1 VRITLAQLSPLRVFR
16 MFSSSPDATRERR
29 PTDVLLLLLSL
40 LLVSVP
46 AVTSP
51 GPLGVDLALQ
61 SLISEFDGVLG
72 WFWRLCYALLL
83 GWTLVLV
90 LGPVVRFRHGRLRL
104 LLDYAL
110 GAGLALALAVL
121 LSVIGGGGAG
131 TAVEAL
137 GSPDPPPVF
146 PAVRLALCAAVIVT
160 ASPGITRPYRVV
172 GRVVLVLGAVS
183 AVALELAYAS
193 GVVAALAVAL
203 AAGSIVHLL
212 LGSPGGQLT
221 PEQVIAALHDL
232 GVDTDAVIAAPRQVA
247 GEQLVVAHRT
257 DRPDVLVKVFGRDAW
272 DAQLIGSTWTALTR
286 RGEAPRL
293 TMGRRERVGHE
304 AMAALLAQRAGV
316 PVLPVVAAGE
326 DAGSDA
332 LLVVEAPA
340 RRLSEVLSEEGG
352 EERLADAWD
361 VLGRLHDA
369 GIAHRR
375 IDLDRLVV
383 RHDGAVALSDFAD
396 ARLHPAETDRMIDR
410 VHLLVATS
418 LVVGT
423 DRAVAAAMD
432 ALGSEGV
439 AETLPY
445 LQLPVLTHAV
455 RRAITDADLDLGEL
469 RESAAA
475 TSGADEVE
483 LVELRRVT
491 SAGLLKGAVV
501 LLLVY
506 TLISL
511 FAGIDV
517 ADVVQQLRDADYW
530 LLLLALV
537 VAPLAQVGT
546 TFATRGAVPS
556 SLPFVPVLMLQ
567 YGIQFIAVVLPAT
580 AARVAVEIRFFER
593 FGIKSGAAVTMGMID
608 GISGFVVQVLLLLL
622 IWFSGLP
629 GVTTTVGSSSSSTS
643 TDAASSSPSL
653 LGLAVLFV
661 LVWAVVTVAIPR
673 RRRRALKAVSRS
685 RQFLGEQ
692 AGLAR
697 TALGVLRRPR
707 KVAQMLVGNLW
718 AQVVQAVVLGICLAA
733 FGGSASLS
741 QLILVNTA
749 VSLFA
754 GLMPVPGGVGVAE
767 AGLTYG
773 LQAVG
778 VPSAVA
784 MSTAI
789 GYRLVTFYLPPLWG
803 SLAMRWLRKRA
814 YV

>member
-1 VRITLAQLSPLRVFR
+1 MRVTLAQLSPLRIFR
-16 MFSSSPDATRERR
+16 MFSSSPDAPRQRR

-40 LLVSVP
+40 FLVSVP
-46 AVTSP
+46 AVISP
-51 GPLGVDLALQ
+51 GPLSVDLALQ

-72 WFWRLCYALLL
+72 WFWRLCYAGLLL
-83 GWTLVLV
+83 WTLVLM
-90 LGPVVRFRHGRLRL
+90 LGPIVRFRHGRLRV
-104 LLDYAL
+104 LLDYLLGAATAL
-110 GAGLALALAVL
+110 GLAVL
-121 LSVIGGGGAG
+121 LNLLGGGGVG
-131 TAVEAL
+131 PTVDAL
-137 GSPDPPPVF
+137 TSAEPPPVF
-146 PAVRLALCAAVIVT
+146 PAVRLAFCAAVIVT
-160 ASPGITRPYRVV
+160 AAPSVTRPYRLV
-172 GRVVLVLGAVS
+172 GRAVVVLGAVS
-183 AVALELAYAS
+183 VVALELAYAS

-212 LGSPGGQLT
+212 LGSPGGRLT
-221 PEQVIAALHDL
+221 PEQVMAALADL
-232 GVDTDAVIAAPRQVA
+232 GVETDAVSAAPRQVA

-257 DRPDVLVKVFGRDAW
+257 SGTAVLVKVFGRDAW

-304 AMAALLAQRAGV
+304 AMAALLAERAGV

-326 DAGSDA
+326 DSGSDA
-332 LLVVEAPA
+332 LLVVEAPES
-340 RRLSEVLSEEGG
+340 RLADTLGEAGG
-352 EERLADAWD
+352 EARLADAWD
-361 VLGRLHDA
+361 ALVRLHDA

-375 IDLDRLVV
+375 VDLDRLVV
-383 RHDGAVALSDFAD
+383 RNDGVVALSDFAD

-410 VHLLVATS
+410 VHLLVATW

-423 DRAVAAAMD
+423 DRALAAAID
-432 ALGSEGV
+432 ALGADGV

-445 LQLPVLTHAV
+445 LQLPVLTHAL
-455 RRAITDADLDLGEL
+455 RRGLADADLDLGEL
-469 RESAAA
+469 RDSAAA
-475 TSGADEVE
+475 ASGAQEVQ

-491 SAGLLKGAVV
+491 SATLVKGAVV

-517 ADVVQQLRDADYW
+517 ANVVQQLRDADYW

-537 VAPLAQVGT
+537 VSPLAQVGLS
-546 TFATRGAVPS
+546 FATRGAVPS
-556 SLPFVPVLMLQ
+556 SLPFLPVLMLQ

-593 FGIKSGAAVTMGMID
+593 FGIQSGAAVTMGMID
-608 GISGFVVQVLLLLL
+608 GASGFVVQVLLLLL

-629 GVTTTVGSSSSSTS
+629 GVTTSVDTASSST
-643 TDAASSSPSL
+643 TAASSSPSL
-653 LGLAVLFV
+653 LGLAVLFL
-661 LVWAVVTVAIPR
+661 LVWALVTVAVPR
-673 RRRRALKAVSRS
+673 RRRRALKALSTSRE
-685 RQFLGEQ
+685 FLRHQ

-697 TALGVLRRPR
+697 SALGVLRRPR
-707 KVAQMLVGNLW
+707 KVAQMLGGNLW

-733 FGGSASLS
+733 FGQSASLS

-773 LQAVG
+773 LQAIG

-784 MSTAI
+784 LSTAI

>member
-1 VRITLAQLSPLRVFR
+1 MRVTLAQLSPLRIFR
-16 MFSSSPDATRERR
+16 MFSSSPDAPRRRR

-46 AVTSP
+46 AVASP
-51 GPLGVDLALQ
+51 GPLPADVALQ
-61 SLISEFDGVLG
+61 SLISELDGVLG
-72 WFWRLCYALLL
+72 WFWRLCYAGLLV
-83 GWTLVLV
+83 WTLVLV
-90 LGPVVRFRHGRLRL
+90 LGPIVRWRHGRLRL
-104 LLDYAL
+104 LLDYVLGAATAL
-110 GAGLALALAVL
+110 GLAVL
-121 LSVIGGGGAG
+121 LSLIGGGGVAP
-131 TAVEAL
+131 AVDSLTSAE
-137 GSPDPPPVF
+137 PPPVF

-160 ASPGITRPYRVV
+160 ASPSITRPYRLV
-172 GRVVLVLGAVS
+172 GRAVIVLGAVS

-203 AAGSIVHLL
+203 AAGSTVHLL
-212 LGSPGGQLT
+212 LGSPGGRLT
-221 PEQVIAALHDL
+221 PDQVMAALADL
-232 GVDTDAVIAAPRQVA
+232 GVETDTVSVAPRQVA
-247 GEQLVVAHRT
+247 GEQLVVAHRARGT
-257 DRPDVLVKVFGRDAW
+257 AVLVKVFGRDAW

-304 AMAALLAQRAGV
+304 AMAALLAERAGV

-326 DAGSDA
+326 DSGSDA

-340 RRLSEVLSEEGG
+340 ARLAETVSAPGG
-352 EERLADAWD
+352 ETQLADAWD
-361 VLGRLHDA
+361 ALGRLHDA

-375 IDLDRLVV
+375 VDLDRLVV
-383 RHDGAVALSDFAD
+383 RHDGVVAFSDFAD

-410 VHLLVATS
+410 VHLLVATW

-423 DRAVAAAMD
+423 DRALAAALD
-432 ALGSEGV
+432 ALGADGV

-445 LQLPVLTHAV
+445 LQLPVLTHAL
-455 RRAITDADLDLGEL
+455 RRGITDADLDLTEL
-469 RESAAA
+469 RDRAVAS
-475 TSGADEVE
+475 TGAEDAD

-491 SAGLLKGAVV
+491 SAGLVKGAVV

-506 TLISL
+506 MLISL
-511 FAGIDV
+511 FVGIDI
-517 ADVVQQLRDADYW
+517 AEVVTQLRDADFV
-530 LLLLALV
+530 LLLLALAV
-537 VAPLAQVGT
+537 SPLVQVGLA
-546 TFATRGAVPS
+546 FATKGAVPS
-556 SLPFVPVLMLQ
+556 SLPYLPVLMLQ

-593 FGIKSGAAVTMGMID
+593 FGIRPGAAVTMGMID
-608 GISGFVVQVLLLLL
+608 GVSGFVVQVLLLLL

-629 GVTTTVGSSSSSTS
+629 GVTTTPDAASTDTSTS
-643 TDAASSSPSL
+643 TSSPSL
-653 LGLAVLFV
+653 LGLAVL
-661 LVWAVVTVAIPR
+661 LALIGILATAVVPS
-673 RRRRALKAVSRS
+673 RRRRAMKAVSKARDS
-685 RQFLGEQ
+685 LSEQ

-697 TALGVLRRPR
+697 SAVGVLRRP
-707 KVAQMLVGNLW
+707 KNVAQMLGGNLW
-718 AQVVQAVVLGICLAA
+718 GQLVQAVVLGICLAA
-733 FGGSASLS
+733 FGESASLS

-754 GLMPVPGGVGVAE
+754 GLMPIPGGVGVAE

-773 LQAVG
+773 LQAIG

-784 MSTAI
+784 LSTAI

-814 YV
+814 YL